1 MRSRGWFGP
10 KQFGW
15 DVAPRSWQGWTVI
28 LLYTLVLL
36 AIDRLSIIPHADKMI
51 YFGLATIGLFAVM
64 VITYGKDER
73 TSNDRS

>member
-51 YFGLATIGLFAVM
+51 YIGLATIGTV
-64 VITYGKDER
+64 VYTTR
-73 TSNDRS
+73 TSLAVHHQAIER

>member
-51 YFGLATIGLFAVM
+51 YIGLATIGLFAVM
-64 VITYGKDER
+64 ILTYGKDG
-73 TSNDRS
+73 TSKDS